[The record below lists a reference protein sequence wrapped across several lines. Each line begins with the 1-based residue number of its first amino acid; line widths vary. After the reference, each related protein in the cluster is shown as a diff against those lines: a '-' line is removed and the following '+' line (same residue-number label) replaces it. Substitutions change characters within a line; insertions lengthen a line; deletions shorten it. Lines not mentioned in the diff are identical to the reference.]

1 MAKKPRWKVILKY
14 LTRSSKDPESL
25 ARGVGLGLF
34 VGLLPSVGF
43 QVILAFLLAGFLN
56 ANRIIAVFLTLISNP
71 FTALPLGAFSVW
83 VGDLILPGSIIAQA
97 GTEFSWSGL
106 TESPSQLGL
115 AYLTGCLSLS
125 VIAGTLGYALMRVY
139 HLFRNAN
146 NQSMLR
152 DENG

>member
-56 ANRIIAVFLTLISNP
+56 ANRIIAVF
-71 FTALPLGAFSVW
+71 
-83 VGDLILPGSIIAQA
+83 
-97 GTEFSWSGL
+97 
-106 TESPSQLGL
+106 
-115 AYLTGCLSLS
+115 
-125 VIAGTLGYALMRVY
+125 
-139 HLFRNAN
+139 
-146 NQSMLR
+146 
-152 DENG
+152 